1 MVLEVLWHF
10 LASVQTSLE
19 LSMSN
24 VASHD
29 DGTLQINTGANW
41 ILAQLSTYCVNTLV
55 EVDFNTL
62 CTLAWLAKLFR
73 NQLCWV
79 LIHLLQPDT
88 VLVDFSLDV
97 AVGRAAYT
105 HTDRTAGTMT
115 WEANYADVVS
125 QVLATKLCTQAD
137 FVSLFKEF
145 VLQVNITESTT
156 MFDWFIVSGPA
167 KGIAFRYFVSPESST
182 LRKVITISCC
192 MVVPMVFVMSLYGG
206 LEACVKS
213 GAWSQLLIIWLTNI
227 PKNII
232 MALPFQLIVAGP
244 LVRRVFRTAF
254 PEGTVLQE
262 PVM

>member
-1 MVLEVLWHF
+1 MDRIPF
-10 LASVQTSLE
+10 L
-19 LSMSN
+19 
-24 VASHD
+24 
-29 DGTLQINTGANW
+29 
-41 ILAQLSTYCVNTLV
+41 
-55 EVDFNTL
+55 
-62 CTLAWLAKLFR
+62 
-73 NQLCWV
+73 
-79 LIHLLQPDT
+79 
-88 VLVDFSLDV
+88 
-97 AVGRAAYT
+97 
-105 HTDRTAGTMT
+105 
-115 WEANYADVVS
+115 
-125 QVLATKLCTQAD
+125 
-137 FVSLFKEF
+137 
-145 VLQVNITESTT
+145 
-156 MFDWFIVSGPA
+156 FDWFIVSGPA